1 MENDDEPYG
10 LDQGENKDDQE
21 SSILI
26 ELLGGIVFVAL
37 AMFGYYIGILFR

>member
-1 MENDDEPYG
+1 MENENEHYG

-21 SSILI
+21 SSVLI

-37 AMFGYYIGILFR
+37 AMFGYYLGSLFR

>member
-1 MENDDEPYG
+1 MENDNEPYG
-10 LDQGENKDDQE
+10 LDQGENKDEQH

-37 AMFGYYIGILFR
+37 AMFGYYLGSLFR